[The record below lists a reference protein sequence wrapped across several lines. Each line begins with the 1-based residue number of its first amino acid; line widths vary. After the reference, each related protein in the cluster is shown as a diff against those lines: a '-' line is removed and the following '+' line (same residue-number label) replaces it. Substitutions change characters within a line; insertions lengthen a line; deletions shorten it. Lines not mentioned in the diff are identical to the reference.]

1 MIHLAAVVLLTLLK
15 LAALCVFMSV
25 GYSLLMNQL
34 RALLSFVDKA
44 VDVIAALFFFVVI
57 VPPVWLWHKARR
69 PMWRTLTKEQTRDLE
84 SWLRRAAAGGK

>member
-1 MIHLAAVVLLTLLK
+1 MINVAVVVLLTLLK
-15 LAALCVFMSV
+15 LAMLCVFMAV

-57 VPPVWLWHKARR
+57 VPPVWLWERARR
-69 PMWRTLTKEQTRDLE
+69 PMWRTLTARELE
-84 SWLRRAAAGGK
+84 ELVKGVK